1 MTDPIND
8 PNLPTTTTVNDD
20 QILNFSWWLCMLPFF
35 AAIGFFVW
43 RWWQLKTET
52 HWLMY
57 AVGALIVGLVV
68 TGMIAGAGSA
78 VEADVAN
85 KGDATGGDTTK

>member
-8 PNLPTTTTVNDD
+8 PNLPVTTNVSDD

-43 RWWQLKTET
+43 RWWQMKGET
-52 HWLMY
+52 QWLMY
-57 AVGALIVGLVV
+57 AAGALIIGLVV
-68 TGMIAGAGSA
+68 TGVIAGAGSA
-78 VEADVAN
+78 ADAEAT
-85 KGDATGGDTTK
+85 KGDTTSAK